1 MREGTRIVDGR
12 YVRADNELSRAEKIA
27 NLLAGASPADRAG
40 MIQMYQS
47 NPYIGQDILAEGLSL
62 AQGIGVTMQ
71 PSRQSQIAALYQKYL
86 GREPDPEGLA
96 FYSNPDFSLQLI
108 EQDIANSA
116 EAKGRAP
123 LDVNALYGSLT
134 DAEAAGLSTARD
146 INADFPITRGG
157 TVYNFLADGSIQV
170 IKPSDATLEGKTL
183 GATLAQ
189 YSPTGE
195 VQVAPYFNADYG
207 KQGSGDLI
215 GKAAIATIIGGGL
228 GLPGVGLSAPAAA
241 AAASG
246 ATTLGTGGDVEDA
259 AKAALL
265 SGLIATGVET
275 AFPSAAKT
283 AADTAVSL
291 AQAGASEAA
300 IVDALRQSGVNVGT
314 AGSIAADAIGGATAA
329 QIASDY
335 AQTAL
340 GTSTAGT
347 GAATGPVV
355 VSGATAPV
363 VSSATGAAAGGAA
376 AGGLLGG
383 ATAPTQQV
391 QVDQG
396 LLSQPTQTTAAGGA
410 AGGLLATT
418 QPTQTVD
425 VQAQREARINNLYQ
439 TILGRAPDAAGLA
452 FYSNP
457 EFTDAQI
464 EADIRNSAEAQ
475 QRQQTA
481 PLFND
486 EVTAADIRKYDEV
499 FKQQSVPVSGQTA
512 ATPTGT
518 TAGTLAG
525 TAVGTAATQ
534 TVPVQAAPSPAPSP
548 APAPVSS
555 VVPGLLTPAAAP
567 QTVPVEDRSFPA
579 QTTAPVI
586 PVIPTQSVN
595 AVPTATANVGQVSGG
610 QGGQGGQGGSVDNRI
625 NLSLLDAAAIT
636 ALMGGINSLL
646 GPGDQ
651 APVVDQA
658 ALNKIINA
666 PRPTYSRIPAGGFG
680 PGFMP
685 GGTPGGFYQI
695 APTGVYNPF
704 ATAAPFGAGRF
715 GATAQPITLPGLV

>member
-1 MREGTRIVDGR
+1 MAT
-12 YVRADNELSRAEKIA
+12 
-27 NLLAGASPADRAG
+27 P
-40 MIQMYQS
+40 Q
-47 NPYIGQDILAEGLSL
+47 
-62 AQGIGVTMQ
+62 
-71 PSRQSQIAALYQKYL
+71 QIAAIYQQYL
-86 GREPDPEGLA
+86 GREPDAEGLA

-134 DAEAAGLSTARD
+134 NNEAAALSTARD
-146 INADFPITRGG
+146 INTDYPITRGD

-170 IKPSDATLEGKTL
+170 IKPTSLEGSKL
-183 GATLAQ
+183 GATVAQ
-189 YSPTGE
+189 YSSTGD
-195 VQVAPYFNADYG
+195 VQVAPYFNADFG
-207 KQGSGDLI
+207 KTGFGDLL
-215 GKAAIATIIGGGL
+215 GKALIATTAGAVL
-228 GLPGVGLSAPAAA
+228 GPAGIGLSTPAAA

-246 ATTLGTGGDVEDA
+246 ATTLGTGGSVEDA

-300 IVDALRQSGVNVGT
+300 IADALRQSGVNVGT
-314 AGSIAADAIGGATAA
+314 AGSIAADAIGGATAS

-335 AQTAL
+335 AGIAL

-425 VQAQREARINNLYQ
+425 VQAQRQARISNLYQ

-457 EFTDAQI
+457 QFTDAQI

-475 QRQQTA
+475 QRQQ
-481 PLFND
+481 
-486 EVTAADIRKYDEV
+486 VT
-499 FKQQSVPVSGQTA
+499 VPGSQVT
-512 ATPTGT
+512 TPTGT
-518 TAGTLAG
+518 AAGTTAGGL
-525 TAVGTAATQ
+525 VGS
-534 TVPVQAAPSPAPSP
+534 TVN
-548 APAPVSS
+548 
-555 VVPGLLTPAAAP
+555 AP
-567 QTVPVEDRSFPA
+567 QNVEVVDRSFQS
-579 QTTAPVI
+579 QTFAPVI
-586 PVIPTQSVN
+586 PVTPTQTVN
-595 AVPTATANVGQVSGG
+595 VDGRGVQTATANIGPVAGGAGGLGGAGGMGGAGGSATGG
-610 QGGQGGQGGSVDNRI
+610 QGGTATASNQL

-658 ALNKIINA
+658 ALDAIINA
-666 PRPTYSRIPAGGFG
+666 PRPIYPRGTMPGTPGMGGMPG
-680 PGFMP
+680 VGGFMP
-685 GGTPGGFYQI
+685 GGTSGGFYQI

-715 GATAQPITLPGLV
+715 GATAQPISLPGLV

>member
-1 MREGTRIVDGR
+1 MAT
-12 YVRADNELSRAEKIA
+12 
-27 NLLAGASPADRAG
+27 P
-40 MIQMYQS
+40 Q
-47 NPYIGQDILAEGLSL
+47 
-62 AQGIGVTMQ
+62 
-71 PSRQSQIAALYQKYL
+71 QIAALYQQYL

-134 DAEAAGLSTARD
+134 NNEAAALSTARD
-146 INADFPITRGG
+146 INTDYPITRGD

-170 IKPSDATLEGKTL
+170 IKPTSLEGSKL
-183 GATLAQ
+183 GATVAQ
-189 YSPTGE
+189 YSSTGD
-195 VQVAPYFNADYG
+195 VQVAPYFNADFG
-207 KQGSGDLI
+207 KTGFGDLL
-215 GKAAIATIIGGGL
+215 GKALIATTAGAVL
-228 GLPGVGLSAPAAA
+228 GPAGIGLSTPAAA
-241 AAASG
+241 AVASG
-246 ATTLGTGGDVEDA
+246 ATTLGTGGDIEDA
-259 AKAALL
+259 AKAAIL

-300 IVDALRQSGVNVGT
+300 IADALRQSGVNVGT
-314 AGSIAADAIGGATAA
+314 AGSIAADAIGGATAS

-335 AQTAL
+335 AGIAL

-410 AGGLLATT
+410 AGGLLSTA

-425 VQAQREARINNLYQ
+425 VQAQRQARISNLYQ

-457 EFTDAQI
+457 QFTDAQI

-475 QRQQTA
+475 QRQQ
-481 PLFND
+481 
-486 EVTAADIRKYDEV
+486 VT
-499 FKQQSVPVSGQTA
+499 VPGSQVT
-512 ATPTGT
+512 TPTGT
-518 TAGTLAG
+518 AAGTTAGGL
-525 TAVGTAATQ
+525 VGS
-534 TVPVQAAPSPAPSP
+534 TVN
-548 APAPVSS
+548 
-555 VVPGLLTPAAAP
+555 AP
-567 QTVPVEDRSFPA
+567 QNVEVVDRSFQS
-579 QTTAPVI
+579 QTFAPVI
-586 PVIPTQSVN
+586 PVTPTQTVN
-595 AVPTATANVGQVSGG
+595 VDGRGVQTATANIGPVAGGAATIGPGAVTSTNQVTVSPT
-610 QGGQGGQGGSVDNRI
+610 NKI

-658 ALNKIINA
+658 ALDAIINA
-666 PRPTYSRIPAGGFG
+666 PRPIYPRGTMPGTPGMGGMPG
-680 PGFMP
+680 VGGFMP

-715 GATAQPITLPGLV
+715 GATAQPISLPGLV

>member
-1 MREGTRIVDGR
+1 MAT
-12 YVRADNELSRAEKIA
+12 
-27 NLLAGASPADRAG
+27 P
-40 MIQMYQS
+40 Q
-47 NPYIGQDILAEGLSL
+47 
-62 AQGIGVTMQ
+62 
-71 PSRQSQIAALYQKYL
+71 QIAALYQQYL

-96 FYSNPDFSLQLI
+96 FYSNPDFPLELI

-134 DAEAAGLSTARD
+134 NAEAAGLSTARD
-146 INADFPITRGG
+146 INTDFPITRNG

-170 IKPSDATLEGKTL
+170 IKPSDATLEGKAF

-195 VQVAPYFNADYG
+195 VQVAPYFNADFG
-207 KQGSGDLI
+207 KQGTGDLI

-228 GLPGVGLSAPAAA
+228 GLPGVGLSAPTAA

-246 ATTLGTGGDVEDA
+246 ATTLGTGGSVEDA

-275 AFPSAAKT
+275 AFPNAAKT

-291 AQAGASEAA
+291 AKSGASEAA
-300 IVDALRQSGVNVGT
+300 IADTLVQAGVKPGT
-314 AGSIAADAIGGATAA
+314 ASMIAADAAGGATAS

-335 AQTAL
+335 AGIAL

-391 QVDQG
+391 QVEQG

-418 QPTQTVD
+418 QAPETVN

-439 TILGRAPDAAGLA
+439 SILGRAPDAAGLA

-457 EFTDAQI
+457 QFTDAQI

-475 QRQQTA
+475 QRQQ
-481 PLFND
+481 
-486 EVTAADIRKYDEV
+486 VT
-499 FKQQSVPVSGQTA
+499 VPGSQVT
-512 ATPTGT
+512 TPTGT
-518 TAGTLAG
+518 AAGTLAG
-525 TAVGTAATQ
+525 TAAGTAATQ
-534 TVPVQAAPSPAPSP
+534 TVPV
-548 APAPVSS
+548 
-555 VVPGLLTPAAAP
+555 
-567 QTVPVEDRSFPA
+567 EDRSFQS
-579 QTTAPVI
+579 QTFAPVI
-586 PVIPTQSVN
+586 PVTPTQTVN
-595 AVPTATANVGQVSGG
+595 VDGRGVQTATANI
-610 QGGQGGQGGSVDNRI
+610 GSVAGGAATIGPGAVTSTNQVTVSPTNKI

-646 GPGDQ
+646 GPGEQ

-658 ALNKIINA
+658 ALDAIINV
-666 PRPTYSRIPAGGFG
+666 PRPVYPRGPSAGNIPGLM
-680 PGFMP
+680 PGFIGGGSVMP

-704 ATAAPFGAGRF
+704 ATSAPFGAGRF
-715 GATAQPITLPGLV
+715 GAMSQPIALPGLV

>member
-1 MREGTRIVDGR
+1 MAT
-12 YVRADNELSRAEKIA
+12 
-27 NLLAGASPADRAG
+27 P
-40 MIQMYQS
+40 Q
-47 NPYIGQDILAEGLSL
+47 
-62 AQGIGVTMQ
+62 
-71 PSRQSQIAALYQKYL
+71 QIAALYQQYL

-228 GLPGVGLSAPAAA
+228 GLPGIGLSAPTAA

-291 AQAGASEAA
+291 AQSGASEAA
-300 IVDALRQSGVNVGT
+300 IADTLVQAGVKPGT
-314 AGSIAADAIGGATAA
+314 ASMIAADAAGGATAS

-335 AQTAL
+335 AGIAL

-355 VSGATAPV
+355 VSGAAAPV

-391 QVDQG
+391 QVEQG

-410 AGGLLATT
+410 AGGLLAAT

-425 VQAQREARINNLYQ
+425 VQAQRQARINNLYQ
-439 TILGRAPDAAGLA
+439 TVLGRAPDAAGLA

-457 EFTDAQI
+457 QFTDAQI

-475 QRQQTA
+475 QRQQ
-481 PLFND
+481 
-486 EVTAADIRKYDEV
+486 VT
-499 FKQQSVPVSGQTA
+499 VPGSQVT
-512 ATPTGT
+512 TPTGT

-525 TAVGTAATQ
+525 TTAGTAAT
-534 TVPVQAAPSPAPSP
+534 
-548 APAPVSS
+548 
-555 VVPGLLTPAAAP
+555 

-646 GPGDQ
+646 GPGEQ
-651 APVVDQA
+651 TPVVDQA
-658 ALNKIINA
+658 ALNRIINA
-666 PRPTYSRIPAGGFG
+666 PFPTYPRVPKPTGGDMSATVM
-680 PGFMP
+680 PRLMP

>member
-1 MREGTRIVDGR
+1 MAT
-12 YVRADNELSRAEKIA
+12 
-27 NLLAGASPADRAG
+27 P
-40 MIQMYQS
+40 Q
-47 NPYIGQDILAEGLSL
+47 
-62 AQGIGVTMQ
+62 
-71 PSRQSQIAALYQKYL
+71 QIAALYQQYL

-134 DAEAAGLSTARD
+134 NNEAAALSTARD
-146 INADFPITRGG
+146 INTDYPITRGD

-170 IKPSDATLEGKTL
+170 IKPTSLEGSKL
-183 GATLAQ
+183 GATVAQ
-189 YSPTGE
+189 YSSTGD
-195 VQVAPYFNADYG
+195 VQVAPYFNADFG
-207 KQGSGDLI
+207 KTGFGDLL
-215 GKAAIATIIGGGL
+215 GKALIATTAGAVL
-228 GLPGVGLSAPAAA
+228 GPAGIGLSTPAAA

-246 ATTLGTGGDVEDA
+246 ATTLGTGGSVEDA
-259 AKAALL
+259 AKAAIL

-425 VQAQREARINNLYQ
+425 VQAQRQARISNLYQ

-457 EFTDAQI
+457 QFTDAQI

-475 QRQQTA
+475 QRQQ
-481 PLFND
+481 
-486 EVTAADIRKYDEV
+486 VT
-499 FKQQSVPVSGQTA
+499 VPGSQVT
-512 ATPTGT
+512 TPTGT
-518 TAGTLAG
+518 AAGTTAGGL
-525 TAVGTAATQ
+525 VGS
-534 TVPVQAAPSPAPSP
+534 TVN
-548 APAPVSS
+548 
-555 VVPGLLTPAAAP
+555 AP
-567 QTVPVEDRSFPA
+567 QNVEVVDRSFQS
-579 QTTAPVI
+579 QTFAPVI
-586 PVIPTQSVN
+586 PVTPTQTVN
-595 AVPTATANVGQVSGG
+595 VDGRGVQTATANIGPVAGGAATIGPGAVTSTNQVTVSPT
-610 QGGQGGQGGSVDNRI
+610 NKI

-658 ALNKIINA
+658 ALDAIINA
-666 PRPTYSRIPAGGFG
+666 PRPIYPRGTMPGTPGMGGMPG
-680 PGFMP
+680 VGGFMP
-685 GGTPGGFYQI
+685 GGAPGGFYRI

>member
-1 MREGTRIVDGR
+1 MAT
-12 YVRADNELSRAEKIA
+12 
-27 NLLAGASPADRAG
+27 P
-40 MIQMYQS
+40 Q
-47 NPYIGQDILAEGLSL
+47 
-62 AQGIGVTMQ
+62 
-71 PSRQSQIAALYQKYL
+71 QIAALYQQYL

-134 DAEAAGLSTARD
+134 NNEAAALSTARD
-146 INADFPITRGG
+146 INTDYPITRGD

-170 IKPSDATLEGKTL
+170 IKPTSLEGSKL
-183 GATLAQ
+183 GATVAQ
-189 YSPTGE
+189 YSSTGD
-195 VQVAPYFNADYG
+195 VQVAPYFNADFG
-207 KQGSGDLI
+207 KTGFGDLL
-215 GKAAIATIIGGGL
+215 GKALIATTAGAVL
-228 GLPGVGLSAPAAA
+228 GPAGIGLSTPAAA
-241 AAASG
+241 AVASG
-246 ATTLGTGGDVEDA
+246 ATTLGTGGDIEDA
-259 AKAALL
+259 AKAAIL

-300 IVDALRQSGVNVGT
+300 IADALRQSGVNVGT
-314 AGSIAADAIGGATAA
+314 AGSIAADAIGGATAS

-335 AQTAL
+335 AGIAL

-425 VQAQREARINNLYQ
+425 VQAQRQARISNLYQ

-457 EFTDAQI
+457 QFTDAQI

-475 QRQQTA
+475 QRQQ
-481 PLFND
+481 
-486 EVTAADIRKYDEV
+486 VT
-499 FKQQSVPVSGQTA
+499 VPGSQVT
-512 ATPTGT
+512 TPTGT
-518 TAGTLAG
+518 AAGTTAGGL
-525 TAVGTAATQ
+525 VGSTVNAPQNVEVVDRSFQSQTFAPVIRVTPTQ
-534 TVPVQAAPSPAPSP
+534 TVNVDGRGVQ
-548 APAPVSS
+548 
-555 VVPGLLTPAAAP
+555 
-567 QTVPVEDRSFPA
+567 
-579 QTTAPVI
+579 
-586 PVIPTQSVN
+586 
-595 AVPTATANVGQVSGG
+595 TATANIGPVAGGAATIGPGAVTSTNQVTVSPT
-610 QGGQGGQGGSVDNRI
+610 NKI

-658 ALNKIINA
+658 ALDAIINA
-666 PRPTYSRIPAGGFG
+666 PRPIYPRGTMPGTPGMGGMPG
-680 PGFMP
+680 VGGFMP

-715 GATAQPITLPGLV
+715 GATAQPISLPGLV

>member
-1 MREGTRIVDGR
+1 MAT
-12 YVRADNELSRAEKIA
+12 
-27 NLLAGASPADRAG
+27 P
-40 MIQMYQS
+40 Q
-47 NPYIGQDILAEGLSL
+47 
-62 AQGIGVTMQ
+62 
-71 PSRQSQIAALYQKYL
+71 QIAALYQQYL

-134 DAEAAGLSTARD
+134 NAEAAGLSTARD

-207 KQGSGDLI
+207 KQGTGDLI
-215 GKAAIATIIGGGL
+215 GKAAIATAIGSVL
-228 GLPGVGLSAPAAA
+228 GPAGIGLSTPAAA

-246 ATTLGTGGDVEDA
+246 ATTLGTGGSVENA
-259 AKAALL
+259 AKSALL
-265 SGLIATGVET
+265 GGL
-275 AFPSAAKT
+275 AAYGT
-283 AADTAVSL
+283 EALLGSFGGAES
-291 AQAGASEAA
+291 AGAQQAA
-300 IVDALRQSGVNVGT
+300 ELTLVDDIVNLSGQGLSQPQIT
-314 AGSIAADAIGGATAA
+314 QAISQAYGVDPVTAA
-329 QIASDY
+329 QSVA
-335 AQTAL
+335 ATLAPT
-340 GTSTAGT
+340 GASTATQVAVT
-347 GAATGPVV
+347 GAANPAL
-355 VSGATAPV
+355 SGT
-363 VSSATGAAAGGAA
+363 A
-376 AGGLLGG
+376 AGGLLGT
-383 ATAPTQQV
+383 TAPTQQV
-391 QVDQG
+391 QVQQG
-396 LLSQPTQTTAAGGA
+396 LLSQPTQAAATT
-410 AGGLLATT
+410 AGGLIGTT

-425 VQAQREARINNLYQ
+425 VQAQRQARINNLYQ
-439 TILGRAPDAAGLA
+439 SILGRAPDAAGLA

-457 EFTDAQI
+457 QFTDAQI

-475 QRQQTA
+475 QRQQ
-481 PLFND
+481 
-486 EVTAADIRKYDEV
+486 VT
-499 FKQQSVPVSGQTA
+499 VPGSKVT
-512 ATPTGT
+512 TTTGT

-525 TAVGTAATQ
+525 TAAGTAAT
-534 TVPVQAAPSPAPSP
+534 
-548 APAPVSS
+548 
-555 VVPGLLTPAAAP
+555 

-651 APVVDQA
+651 TPVVDQA
-658 ALNKIINA
+658 ALNRIINA
-666 PRPTYSRIPAGGFG
+666 PFPTYPRVPKPTGGDMSATVM
-680 PGFMP
+680 PRLMP